1 MKPKLA
7 IVHRFTAAV
16 LAAMMACLGWFVRSE
31 TAHDHLHVHPAA
43 KSQLVA
49 KGKLSGTQPQAF
61 TTQAPRWLKLA
72 PAPADSPA
80 PVPAGPH
87 RHRSVAFDSLAAGL
101 WCGLFAPAA
110 LPILDLPTVAG
121 LIPHQLAAPL
131 RTHWVLLP
139 GRAPPA
145 RA

>member
-1 MKPKLA
+1 LKPKLT
-7 IVHRFTAAV
+7 ILHQGTAAL
-16 LAAMMACLGWFVRSE
+16 LAMLMAWLGWFVRSE
-31 TAHDHLHVHPAA
+31 TAHNHLHFHPPATPH
-43 KSQLVA
+43 LVA
-49 KGKLSGTQPQAF
+49 KGKLAGAHTQAF

-72 PAPADSPA
+72 PAPADSPSPA
-80 PVPAGPH
+80 PAGPH

-110 LPILDLPTVAG
+110 VPILDLPAVVG
-121 LIPHQLAAPL
+121 LIPHPLTAPL

-145 RA
+145 CA